1 MRPPGGPLDACDGY
15 SAAIR
20 AASLP
25 ESILLFPPRLWPP
38 MIALGQTEPVLL
50 AMSDT
55 KQYETTTIWE
65 WISRILLALLVLV
78 LVFRIADRLARRSD
92 PLPTIPQPNGYDA
105 LLAIAR
111 EARAPRSDLADLDPQ
126 AIRQIGQAN
135 RQTLQR
141 VPEALNAETGVPLRV
156 EPRWGD
162 KHAEDVKQLKRLA
175 VLLGLQSRAELLDGR
190 TNNSAKCLVEVILLG
205 QAMARGGLFSDS
217 VNALTIETLGTASL
231 RAQVPHLDA
240 ESCRSAAQE
249 LERSEPRRELPER
262 TRKTQKDW
270 SAASF
275 GLVGRVGSFFLRKA
289 EAQRHTEFL
298 RRNQDVVRRTRR
310 LMLILAARAIEL
322 ETGKRVSSP
331 SALVPDV
338 LSSVPL
344 DPETHTPMTEMPFAP
359 NEP

>member
-1 MRPPGGPLDACDGY
+1 MRPLGRPLDACDGY

-156 EPRWGD
+156 ESRWGD

-190 TNNSAKCLVEVILLG
+190 TRTWSG
-205 QAMARGGLFSDS
+205 
-217 VNALTIETLGTASL
+217 
-231 RAQVPHLDA
+231 VP
-240 ESCRSAAQE
+240 
-249 LERSEPRRELPER
+249 
-262 TRKTQKDW
+262 
-270 SAASF
+270 AASCLSWRL
-275 GLVGRVGSFFLRKA
+275 GLS
-289 EAQRHTEFL
+289 
-298 RRNQDVVRRTRR
+298 N
-310 LMLILAARAIEL
+310 
-322 ETGKRVSSP
+322 
-331 SALVPDV
+331 
-338 LSSVPL
+338 
-344 DPETHTPMTEMPFAP
+344 
-359 NEP
+359 